1 MQYLEYQ
8 EYDLHVGRRERLR
21 LRIRL
26 NGIETLKD
34 HEIIEY
40 LLYYAVPRIDMN
52 DQAHA
57 LIDRFGS
64 VGGVLHAELR
74 ELTGCGVSRRTAE
87 WLCML
92 GDIMRDVDSIRQA
105 DNVYIHNLFSALM
118 YGCGLYRRIASPSAV
133 QLCLDKHGRV
143 IYQREIAPSRA
154 WGEAT
159 VLRDAM
165 NDMISTN
172 AHFAIIL
179 QFTGAEIA
187 EPEQYDFDSAQ
198 RYSDALNTAGCRL
211 NDVVL
216 IGDSGS
222 ASLRQMDRIPQPKN
236 DPRETRFHQHYLHE
250 APDAERIGF
259 SDYLNMTDDE
269 RAQLHMQ
276 LHQPMADEPAANGD
290 TGGGA

>member
-34 HEIIEY
+34 HEIIEF

-64 VGGVLHAELR
+64 VGGVLHAELQD
-74 ELTGCGVSRRTAE
+74 LTACGISRRTAE

-92 GDIMRDVDSIRQA
+92 GDIMRDVSSIRQA
-105 DNVYIHNLFSALM
+105 DNIYIRDLFSALM
-118 YGCGLYRRIASPSAV
+118 YGCSLYRRAASPSTM
-133 QLCLDKHGRV
+133 QICLDMHGR
-143 IYQREIAPSRA
+143 ILYQREITPSRA
-154 WGEAT
+154 WGEAM

-172 AHFAIIL
+172 ARFSIIL
-179 QFTGAEIA
+179 QFTGAQIA
-187 EPEQYDFDSAQ
+187 EPESYDLDSAQ
-198 RYSDALNTAGCRL
+198 RYSNALNAADCRL

-222 ASLRQMDRIPQPKN
+222 ASLRQLDQIPQPKSS
-236 DPRETRFHQHYLHE
+236 PREKLFHQHYLHE
-250 APDAERIGF
+250 APDAFRIGF
-259 SDYLNMTDDE
+259 SNYLHMTDDE
-269 RAQLHMQ
+269 RTQLNLM
-276 LHQPMADEPAANGD
+276 LHRPSEDAAGD
-290 TGGGA
+290 GI